1 MGTPL
6 RAGRDFTEADRA
18 GSAPVAIVTEAFARK
33 FFEGASPLGRSFRIV
48 NADPKADHAYEIV
61 GMVKD
66 AKYTDLREDFTPI
79 VFLPSA
85 QNPAPETGDTL
96 LIRSELPPGS
106 PFPPSRPRLREANP
120 AIVVEFHVFETS
132 LREGLLRERLMA
144 TLSGYFGFLAA
155 VLAMVGLYG
164 VISYMVV
171 RRRNEIGV
179 RMAMGATRRDI
190 VGITTRG
197 RLAASRRPRDRRRPL
212 GRRGALGP
220 VAPVRPASGD
230 PVTLAIAVAGLSAV
244 AAAASLLPARR
255 AAGLD
260 PMAALREE

>member
-1 MGTPL
+1 M
-6 RAGRDFTEADRA
+6 
-18 GSAPVAIVTEAFARK
+18 
-33 FFEGASPLGRSFRIV
+33 
-48 NADPKADHAYEIV
+48 
-61 GMVKD
+61 
-66 AKYTDLREDFTPI
+66 
-79 VFLPSA
+79 
-85 QNPAPETGDTL
+85 
-96 LIRSELPPGS
+96 
-106 PFPPSRPRLREANP
+106 NP

-190 VGITTRG
+190 VAMILRE
-197 RLAASRRPRDRRRPL
+197 A
-212 GRRGALGP
+212 GALLGAGLAIGVVLS
-220 VAPVRPASGD
+220 VAAAHSARSLLFGLRPGD